1 MMVTSKQIRD
11 RSKRMTLA
19 HGEFQK
25 GLTSHAY
32 FKLNDQAMSEDLVQ
46 ITFMKTWAYL
56 VREGKI
62 HLMKAFLY
70 HILNNLIVDEYRKR
84 RNLSLDL
91 LIEKGYEPSVDPS
104 ESLIDLLDGKE
115 ALLLIQRLPKRY
127 QAVMRMRYVES
138 LTLEEMALVTGLS
151 KNTVSVQAHRA
162 LAKLKALYASTY
174 GSVRQA

>member
-1 MMVTSKQIRD
+1 
-11 RSKRMTLA
+11 MTRA

-25 GLTSHAY
+25 GLTSHAN
-32 FKLNDQAMSEDLVQ
+32 FKLNDQVMSEDLVQ
-46 ITFMKTWAYL
+46 ITFMKTWSYL

-84 RNLSLDL
+84 KNLSLDL
-91 LIEKGYEPSVDPS
+91 LIEKGYEPSADPS
-104 ESLIDLLDGKE
+104 ESLIDVLDGKE

-127 QAVMRMRYVES
+127 QAVLRMRYVQS
-138 LTLEEMALVTGLS
+138 LTLEEMALATGLS

-162 LAKLKALYASTY
+162 LTKLKALYVSTY
-174 GSVRQA
+174 GPLH